1 MRVKLVLAAEEY
13 IKSQLEKVEYPEKQV
28 LDDISHIMKVM
39 QVVRIKMNEQ
49 GIDEQF
55 TQFKLKKK
63 KVREQRELMYST
75 KKRDE
80 KGAAKEMIKA

>member
-1 MRVKLVLAAEEY
+1 MLAAEEY

-63 KVREQRELMYST
+63 KVRE
-75 KKRDE
+75 
-80 KGAAKEMIKA
+80 

>member
-1 MRVKLVLAAEEY
+1 VLAAEEY
-13 IKSQLEKVEYPEKQV
+13 IKSQLEKVEYLEKQV

-55 TQFKLKKK
+55 TQFKLKKE
-63 KVREQRELMYST
+63 KVREQRELMYPT

>member
-1 MRVKLVLAAEEY
+1 MLAAEEY

-63 KVREQRELMYST
+63 KVREQRELMYPI

-80 KGAAKEMIKA
+80 KGAAKEKIKA